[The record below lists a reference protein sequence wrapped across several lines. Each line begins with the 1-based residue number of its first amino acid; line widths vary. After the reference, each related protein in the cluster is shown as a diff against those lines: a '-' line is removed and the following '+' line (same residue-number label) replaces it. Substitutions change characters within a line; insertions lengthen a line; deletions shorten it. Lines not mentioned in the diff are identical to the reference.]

1 MVRAAAAVTGA
12 AATDVASRPAGAL
25 CQGLPVKTTLRWVM
39 QHGVVRAAANRA
51 ARHGDLHALFM
62 RDARYRAD
70 PFPFYEVVRRRGR
83 VVRGRLVSVTAS
95 YDVITE
101 VLRSD
106 DWRAGPDEDVMPAPV
121 RRLARWSRD
130 PRALG
135 PVDPPSM
142 LVVEPPDHTRYR
154 RLVSKVFTPR
164 AVEGLRPQIEAVA
177 QDLLDQLAGRQ
188 QVDLVATYA
197 ERLPIAVIS
206 QILGVPPE
214 DHARVLR
221 LGHLAAP
228 SLDVGLSY
236 REFRVVDGAIR
247 EFQDWLGGHVDRLRQ
262 HPGDD
267 LLSQLVQMEDGGER
281 LDQVELKATAGL
293 VLAAGFE
300 TTVNLLGSAVA
311 LLLTHRDQLELVQ
324 KDSTLWPGV
333 VDETLRVEGPVQM
346 TGRFAT
352 RETVLEGERF
362 APGTVLVTYLGGANR
377 DPDVFDNPAHF
388 DVRRPNAREH
398 LSFSGGRHFC
408 LGAALARL
416 EGEVGLRSLFERFP
430 DLALRAGAVRRNTRV
445 LRGWQSLPV
454 STGATSVHPEER
466 TCST

>member
-1 MVRAAAAVTGA
+1 
-12 AATDVASRPAGAL
+12 
-25 CQGLPVKTTLRWVM
+25 VKTTLRWAM
-39 QHGVVRAAANRA
+39 QHGVVRFAAKRA
-51 ARHGDLHALFM
+51 ARQGDLHALFM
-62 RDARYRAD
+62 RDDRYRAD
-70 PFPFYEVVRRRGR
+70 PFPFYEAVRRRGR
-83 VVRGRLVSVTAS
+83 LVRGGLVSVTVS
-95 YDVITE
+95 YDVVSE
-101 VLRSD
+101 VLRSE
-106 DWRAGPDEDVMPAPV
+106 DWRAGPDEDVMPRPI
-121 RRLARWSRD
+121 RRLAAWSRD

-142 LVVEPPDHTRYR
+142 LVVEPPDHSRYR
-154 RLVSKVFTPR
+154 KLVSKVFTAR

-177 QDLLDQLAGRQ
+177 QELLDELAGKDE
-188 QVDLVATYA
+188 VDLVASYA
-197 ERLPIAVIS
+197 ERLPVAVIS
-206 QILGVPPE
+206 QILGVPRE

-247 EFQDWLGGHVDRLRQ
+247 EFQDWLGDHIDRLRQ

-267 LLSQLVQMEDGGER
+267 LMSQLVQIEDGGER

-311 LLLTHRDQLELVQ
+311 LLLAHRDQLELVQ
-324 KDSTLWPGV
+324 KDATLWPGV
-333 VDETLRVEGPVQM
+333 VDETLRLEGPVQM

-352 RETVLEGERF
+352 RETTLEGERF
-362 APGTVLVTYLGGANR
+362 GPGTVMVTYLGGANR
-377 DPDVFDNPAHF
+377 DPDVFDNPAVF
-388 DVRRPNAREH
+388 DIRRPNARDH

-416 EGEVGLRSLFERFP
+416 EGEVGLRALFDRFP
-430 DLALRAGAVRRNTRV
+430 DLELLDGAQRRKTRV
-445 LRGWQSLPV
+445 LRGWQAMPV
-454 STGATSVHPEER
+454 RLAD
-466 TCST
+466 

>member
-1 MVRAAAAVTGA
+1 
-12 AATDVASRPAGAL
+12 
-25 CQGLPVKTTLRWVM
+25 VKTTLRWAM
-39 QHGVVRAAANRA
+39 QHGIVRIAAGRAAGQ
-51 ARHGDLHALFM
+51 GDLHALFM
-62 RDARYRAD
+62 RDDRYRVD
-70 PFPFYEVVRRRGR
+70 PFPFYEAVRRRGR
-83 VVRGRLVSVTAS
+83 IVRGRMVSVTVS
-95 YDVITE
+95 YDVISE

-106 DWRAGPDEDVMPAPV
+106 DWRAGPDEDVMPAPIS
-121 RRLARWSRD
+121 RLARWSRD

-154 RLVSKVFTPR
+154 KLVSKVFTAR
-164 AVEGLRPQIEAVA
+164 AVEGLRPRIEAVA
-177 QDLLDQLAGRQ
+177 NGLLDKLAAEKD
-188 QVDLVATYA
+188 VDLVATYA
-197 ERLPIAVIS
+197 ELMPVAVIS

-236 REFRVVDGAIR
+236 RDFRVVDGAIR
-247 EFQDWLGGHVDRLRQ
+247 EFQDWLGDHIDRLRER
-262 HPGDD
+262 PGDD
-267 LLSQLVQMEDGGER
+267 LMSQLVQLEDGGER

-311 LLLTHRDQLELVQ
+311 LLLQHRDQLELVQ

-333 VDETLRVEGPVQM
+333 VDETLRLEGPVQM

-352 RETVLEGERF
+352 RPTTLDGERF
-362 APGTVLVTYLGGANR
+362 GPGAVMVTYLGGGNR
-377 DPDVFDNPAHF
+377 DPGVFENPALF
-388 DVRRPNAREH
+388 DIRRPNARDH
-398 LSFSGGRHFC
+398 LSFSGGRHYC

-416 EGEVGLRSLFERFP
+416 EGEVGLRALFDRFP
-430 DLALRAGAVRRNTRV
+430 DLELNPGAVRRPTRV

-454 STGATSVHPEER
+454 RLGAG
-466 TCST
+466 

>member
-1 MVRAAAAVTGA
+1 
-12 AATDVASRPAGAL
+12 
-25 CQGLPVKTTLRWVM
+25 M
-39 QHGVVRAAANRA
+39 QHGVVRVAASRA

-62 RDARYRAD
+62 RDDRYRLD
-70 PFPFYEVVRRRGR
+70 PFPFYEAVRRRGR
-83 VVRGRLVSVTAS
+83 IVRGRLVSVTVS
-95 YDVITE
+95 YDVISE

-106 DWRAGPDEDVMPAPV
+106 DWRAGPDEDVMPALIG
-121 RRLARWSRD
+121 RLARWSRD

-154 RLVSKVFTPR
+154 KLVSKVFTPR

-177 QDLLDQLAGRQ
+177 QGLLDELAGRDEF
-188 QVDLVATYA
+188 DLVASYA
-197 ERLPIAVIS
+197 ERLPVAVIS

-236 REFRVVDGAIR
+236 REFRIVDGAIR
-247 EFQDWLGGHVDRLRQ
+247 EFQDWLGGHVDRLRE

-267 LLSQLVQMEDGGER
+267 LMSQLVQVEDGGER
-281 LDQVELKATAGL
+281 LDQIELKATAGL

-311 LLLTHRDQLELVQ
+311 LLLEHHDQLELVQ
-324 KDSTLWPGV
+324 KDGSLWPGV
-333 VDETLRVEGPVQM
+333 VDETLRLEGPVQM

-352 RETVLEGERF
+352 RETTLQGQRF
-362 APGTVLVTYLGGANR
+362 SPGAVMVTYLGGANR
-377 DPDVFDNPAHF
+377 DPDVFDNPALF
-388 DVRRPNAREH
+388 DIRRPNARDH

-416 EGEVGLRSLFERFP
+416 EGEVGLRALFDRFP
-430 DLALRAGAVRRNTRV
+430 DLALRPGAQRRQTRV
-445 LRGWQSLPV
+445 LRGWQTLPV
-454 STGATSVHPEER
+454 RLGAPTPTSVD
-466 TCST
+466 

>member
-1 MVRAAAAVTGA
+1 
-12 AATDVASRPAGAL
+12 
-25 CQGLPVKTTLRWVM
+25 
-39 QHGVVRAAANRA
+39 
-51 ARHGDLHALFM
+51 
-62 RDARYRAD
+62 
-70 PFPFYEVVRRRGR
+70 
-83 VVRGRLVSVTAS
+83 
-95 YDVITE
+95 
-101 VLRSD
+101 
-106 DWRAGPDEDVMPAPV
+106 MPAPI

-154 RLVSKVFTPR
+154 KLVSKVFTPR
-164 AVEGLRPQIEAVA
+164 AVEALRPQIQAVA
-177 QDLLDQLAGRQ
+177 DGLLDELADRDEF
-188 QVDLVATYA
+188 DLVASYA
-197 ERLPIAVIS
+197 ERLPVAVIS
-206 QILGVPPE
+206 QILGVPPA

-236 REFRVVDGAIR
+236 REFRVVDSAIR
-247 EFQDWLGGHVDRLRQ
+247 EFQDWLGDHIDRLRQ

-267 LLSQLVQMEDGGER
+267 LMSQLVQLEDGGER

-311 LLLTHRDQLELVQ
+311 LLLEHRDQLELVQ
-324 KDSTLWPGV
+324 KDATLWPGV
-333 VDETLRVEGPVQM
+333 VDETLRMEGPVQM

-352 RETVLEGERF
+352 RHTTVDGERF
-362 APGTVLVTYLGGANR
+362 APGSVLVTYLGGANR
-377 DPDVFDNPAHF
+377 DPDVFENPAVF
-388 DVRRPNAREH
+388 DVRRPNARDH

-416 EGEVGLRSLFERFP
+416 EGEVGLGTLFDRFP
-430 DLALRAGAVRRNTRV
+430 DLALRRGAERRKTRV
-445 LRGWQSLPV
+445 LRGWQSLPA
-454 STGATSVHPEER
+454 ATR
-466 TCST
+466 

>member
-1 MVRAAAAVTGA
+1 
-12 AATDVASRPAGAL
+12 
-25 CQGLPVKTTLRWVM
+25 VKTTLRWAM
-39 QHGVVRAAANRA
+39 QHGVVRIAASRA
-51 ARHGDLHALFM
+51 ARQGDLHALFM
-62 RDARYRAD
+62 RDDRYRPN
-70 PFPFYEVVRRRGR
+70 PFPFYEAVRRRGR
-83 VVRGRLVSVTAS
+83 IVRGKLVSVTVS
-95 YDVITE
+95 YDVITA

-106 DWRAGPDEDVMPAPV
+106 DWRAGPDEDVMPAPI

-154 RLVSKVFTPR
+154 KLVSKVFTPR
-164 AVEGLRPQIEAVA
+164 AVEALRPQIQAVA
-177 QDLLDQLAGRQ
+177 DGLLDELADRDEF
-188 QVDLVATYA
+188 DLVSSYA
-197 ERLPIAVIS
+197 ERLPVAVIS
-206 QILGVPPE
+206 QILGVPPA

-247 EFQDWLGGHVDRLRQ
+247 EFQDWLGVHIDRLRDN
-262 HPGDD
+262 PGDD
-267 LLSQLVQMEDGGER
+267 LMSQLVQLEDGGER

-311 LLLTHRDQLELVQ
+311 LLLEHRDQLELVQ
-324 KDSTLWPGV
+324 KDATLWPGV
-333 VDETLRVEGPVQM
+333 VDETLRMEGPVQM

-352 RETVLEGERF
+352 RHTTVDGERF
-362 APGTVLVTYLGGANR
+362 APGSVLVTYLGGANR
-377 DPDVFDNPAHF
+377 DPEVFENPALF
-388 DVRRPNAREH
+388 DIRRPNARDH

-416 EGEVGLRSLFERFP
+416 EGEVGLRALFDRFP
-430 DLALRAGAVRRNTRV
+430 DLELRPGAVRRSTRV
-445 LRGWQSLPV
+445 LRGWQTLPV
-454 STGATSVHPEER
+454 RLGSSAD
-466 TCST
+466 

>member
-1 MVRAAAAVTGA
+1 
-12 AATDVASRPAGAL
+12 
-25 CQGLPVKTTLRWVM
+25 
-39 QHGVVRAAANRA
+39 
-51 ARHGDLHALFM
+51 
-62 RDARYRAD
+62 
-70 PFPFYEVVRRRGR
+70 
-83 VVRGRLVSVTAS
+83 VSVTVS

-106 DWRAGPDEDVMPAPV
+106 DWRAGPDEDVMPRPL
-121 RRLARWSRD
+121 RRIAQWSRD

-154 RLVSKVFTPR
+154 KLVSKVFTPR
-164 AVEGLRPQIEAVA
+164 AVEALRPQVEAVA
-177 QDLLDQLAGRQ
+177 NGLLDELADRDEF
-188 QVDLVATYA
+188 DLIGSYA
-197 ERLPIAVIS
+197 ERLPVTVIS
-206 QILGVPPE
+206 QILGVPPK

-228 SLDVGLSY
+228 SLDVGLGY

-247 EFQDWLGGHVDRLRQ
+247 EFQDWLGGHIDRLRE

-267 LLSQLVQMEDGGER
+267 LMSQLVQLEDGGER

-311 LLLTHRDQLELVQ
+311 LLMEHRDSLELVQ
-324 KDSTLWPGV
+324 KDPGLWPGV
-333 VDETLRVEGPVQM
+333 VDETLRMEGPVQM

-352 RETVLEGERF
+352 RHTTLDGQHF
-362 APGTVLVTYLGGANR
+362 APGAVLVTYLGGANR
-377 DPDVFDNPAHF
+377 DPEVFEDPAVFDI
-388 DVRRPNAREH
+388 RRPNARDH

-416 EGEVGLRSLFERFP
+416 EGEVALRALFDRFP
-430 DLALRAGAVRRNTRV
+430 DLTLRPGAARRQTRV
-445 LRGWQSLPV
+445 LRGWKTLPV
-454 STGATSVHPEER
+454 ATR
-466 TCST
+466 G

>member
-1 MVRAAAAVTGA
+1 M
-12 AATDVASRPAGAL
+12 
-25 CQGLPVKTTLRWVM
+25 KTTMRWAM
-39 QHGVVRAAANRA
+39 QHGVVRFAAQRA
-51 ARHGDLHALFM
+51 ARQGDLHALFM
-62 RDARYRAD
+62 RDTRYRAD
-70 PFPFYEVVRRRGR
+70 PFPFYEAVRRRGR
-83 VVRGRLVSVTAS
+83 IVRGKLVSVTVS

-121 RRLARWSRD
+121 RRLAKWSRD

-154 RLVSKVFTPR
+154 KLVSKVFTPR
-164 AVEGLRPQIEAVA
+164 AVEALRPQIQAVA
-177 QDLLDQLAGRQ
+177 DGLLDELAGRDE
-188 QVDLVATYA
+188 VDLVASYA
-197 ERLPIAVIS
+197 ERLPVAVIS

-247 EFQDWLGGHVDRLRQ
+247 EFQDWLGGHIDRLRE
-262 HPGDD
+262 HPTDD
-267 LLSQLVQMEDGGER
+267 LMSQLVQLEDGGER
-281 LDQVELKATAGL
+281 LDQIELKATAGL

-311 LLLTHRDQLELVQ
+311 LLLEHRDQLELVQ
-324 KDSTLWPGV
+324 KDPTLWAGV
-333 VDETLRVEGPVQM
+333 VDETLRMEGPVQM

-352 RETVLEGERF
+352 RHTTLEGQHF
-362 APGTVLVTYLGGANR
+362 APGTVLVTYLAGANR
-377 DPDVFDNPAHF
+377 DPEVFENPAVFDI
-388 DVRRPNAREH
+388 RRPNARDH

-408 LGAALARL
+408 LGSALAKL
-416 EGEVGLRSLFERFP
+416 EGEVGLKALFDRFP
-430 DLALRAGAVRRNTRV
+430 DLALRPGAQRRETRV
-445 LRGWQSLPV
+445 LRGWQTLPAV
-454 STGATSVHPEER
+454 LR
-466 TCST
+466 

>member
-1 MVRAAAAVTGA
+1 
-12 AATDVASRPAGAL
+12 
-25 CQGLPVKTTLRWVM
+25 M
-39 QHGVVRAAANRA
+39 QHGVVRFAASRA
-51 ARHGDLHALFM
+51 AKQGDLHALFM
-62 RDARYRAD
+62 RDDRYRTD
-70 PFPFYEVVRRRGR
+70 PFPFYEAVRRRGR
-83 VVRGRLVSVTAS
+83 IVRGKLVCVTVS
-95 YDVITE
+95 YDVICE
-101 VLRSD
+101 VLRSE
-106 DWRAGPDEDVMPAPV
+106 DWRAGPDEDVMPAPI
-121 RRLARWSRD
+121 RRLAKWSRD

-154 RLVSKVFTPR
+154 KLVSKVFTPR
-164 AVEGLRPQIEAVA
+164 AVEALRPQIQSVA
-177 QDLLDQLAGRQ
+177 DRLLDELADRDE
-188 QVDLVATYA
+188 VDLVASYA
-197 ERLPIAVIS
+197 ERLPVAVIS

-247 EFQDWLGGHVDRLRQ
+247 EFQDWLGGHIDRLRQ

-267 LLSQLVQMEDGGER
+267 LMSQLVQIEDGGER

-300 TTVNLLGSAVA
+300 TTVNLIGSAVA
-311 LLLTHRDQLELVQ
+311 LLLEHRDQLELVQ
-324 KDSTLWPGV
+324 KDPTLWPGV
-333 VDETLRVEGPVQM
+333 VDETLRMEGPVQM

-352 RETVLEGERF
+352 RDTTLEGQRF
-362 APGTVLVTYLGGANR
+362 ATGTVMVTYLGGANR
-377 DPDVFDNPAHF
+377 DPAVFENPAVFDI
-388 DVRRPNAREH
+388 RRPNARDH

-416 EGEVGLRSLFERFP
+416 EGEVGLRSLFDRFP
-430 DLALRAGAVRRNTRV
+430 DLALRAGAQRRNTRV

-454 STGATSVHPEER
+454 ATR
-466 TCST
+466 